1 MPGNCLRAVLFGIAG
16 ATLSI
21 TSAPSQ
27 EQPKHPAEPA
37 SSTTQPTTNAMELAV
52 PLLNREAV
60 HPSYGPSP
68 SGEASDPVAEMD
80 GMMEMDHSAHQ
91 MPGSDMPG
99 MDHGAMP
106 EDAQ

>member
-1 MPGNCLRAVLFGIAG
+1 
-16 ATLSI
+16 
-21 TSAPSQ
+21 
-27 EQPKHPAEPA
+27 
-37 SSTTQPTTNAMELAV
+37 MELAV